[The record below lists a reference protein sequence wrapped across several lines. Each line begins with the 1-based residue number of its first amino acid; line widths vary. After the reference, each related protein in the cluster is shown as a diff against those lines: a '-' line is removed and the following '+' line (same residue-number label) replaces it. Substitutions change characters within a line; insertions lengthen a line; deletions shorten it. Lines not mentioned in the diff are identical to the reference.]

1 MNDYSRLKEHCYQ
14 TLKLPTSPKT
24 AAEHLTVLELIQY
37 YEENEKMKRK
47 RGRVMEQKLDNK
59 LILQDGATPFTV
71 ADAVIRE
78 CGDKEWLEDIIFF
91 LRAYIDRT
99 YEGEK

>member
-1 MNDYSRLKEHCYQ
+1 
-14 TLKLPTSPKT
+14 
-24 AAEHLTVLELIQY
+24 
-37 YEENEKMKRK
+37 
-47 RGRVMEQKLDNK
+47 MEQELNNK
-59 LILQDGATPFTV
+59 LILGAGATPFTA

-78 CGDKEWLEDIIFF
+78 CGDKEWLEDVIFF